1 MKRVHFFMILLLS
14 VGLTVSCSKD
24 DSEELTAINAKSQ
37 QGMQQGN
44 GAPSGAHYNLNIIG
58 VDKGK
63 TADMT
68 GNMGHRIFVKLEGKT
83 KINLGEGEFQVL
95 DANGTD
101 RDGASFQLPSDV
113 ATTYAV
119 YARPLGKPGT
129 GATMTT
135 CAEDPDTGDVFCST
149 DRYVAVRDTG
159 KSSFTNVSKELLT
172 LTITVLEAENPELY
186 ACLGGKVG
194 DVSITTTVDLFDAC
208 LENYFWE
215 YDNNGLRV
223 LQLRFYAM

>member
-1 MKRVHFFMILLLS
+1 MILLLS

-24 DSEELTAINAKSQ
+24 DSSELTAINAKSPK
-37 QGMQQGN
+37 GMAQGN

-58 VDKGK
+58 VGDNF
-63 TADMT
+63 TEADMT
-68 GNMGHRIFVKLEGKT
+68 GNMGHRIFVNLEGKT

-113 ATTYAV
+113 ASTYAV

-149 DRYVAVRDTG
+149 ENYVAVRDTG
-159 KSSFTNVSKELLT
+159 KSSFTNVSRELMT
-172 LTITVLEAENPELY
+172 LTITVLEADNPDLY

-194 DVSITTTVDLFDAC
+194 DVTITTTVDLFDDC
-208 LENYFWE
+208 LENYFWD

-223 LQLRFYAM
+223 LQLRFYAL